1 MPREPRDGARPE
13 GGTVTDSATQ
23 EPVVRS
29 RRAILAAAAGSAAA
43 LAASA
48 IGPASVAAIAAP
60 MLTETDNA
68 ATAPTGVSNSDANE
82 QAFFGHATGSGNGLE
97 GISVTGHGAR
107 GISTDTSDPLTNV
120 SNAGV
125 VGVAGDIAHI
135 PGNIALTG
143 VFGFSEPS
151 PVTDISAA
159 GVWGVSDD
167 LGVAGDGG
175 IGVYGQGFYGAVGYS
190 GDAGGV
196 GVIAAALDTSV
207 RALRVEGKAEFTR
220 SGRTTISAG
229 HSTKAVSL
237 AGCTSSTLVL
247 AVLSSNRSGRYV
259 RAVVPASGKFTIY
272 LNTTVGSS
280 TGVTWIAFTNPSNH
294 GG

>member
-1 MPREPRDGARPE
+1 M
-13 GGTVTDSATQ
+13 TDSASQ

-68 ATAPTGVSNSDANE
+68 ETAATGVSNSTADS
-82 QAFFGHATGSGNGLE
+82 QAFFGHATGAGNGVE
-97 GISVTGHGAR
+97 GTSVIGHGVR
-107 GISTDTSDPLTNV
+107 GISSDTSDPVTNT
-120 SNAGV
+120 SIGGV
-125 VGVAGDIAHI
+125 VGVAGSLGSI
-135 PGNIALTG
+135 PANISPVG
-143 VFGFSEPS
+143 VFGFSDPG
-151 PVTDISAA
+151 PVSGPAGV

-175 IGVYGQGFYGAVGYS
+175 IGVYGQGGWGAVGYS
-190 GDAGGV
+190 EATSGIGV
-196 GVIAAALDTSV
+196 VAAAGDPSV
-207 RALRVEGKAEFTR
+207 RALRVEGRAEFTR
-220 SGRTTISAG
+220 SGRTTITAG

-272 LNTTVGSS
+272 LNTAVGSR